1 MVVPS
6 YAIANEYLNNVSEQK
21 SFHIQD
27 KYEVAHQY
35 DLACELTN
43 DVSLKTFCRTLH
55 TREDVLSVAK

>member
-6 YAIANEYLNNVSEQK
+6 YAIANEYLDNVWEQK
-21 SFHIQD
+21 SSHIQD
-27 KYEVAHQY
+27 KYEDAHQY

-43 DVSLKTFCRTLH
+43 DVSLETFCHTLH